1 MANESGNDMTSI
13 WKNQPAVPP
22 AISIEQLHRKSQ
34 KLQKRVLWR
43 NLREYVAAAVVV
55 VAFAYYI
62 WLFPFL
68 LLRVGC
74 MLVIA
79 GTLFVVY
86 TLHTRG
92 SARIMPAQFASR
104 SCIEFHREE
113 LLRQRDLLRSV
124 WIWYLLP
131 FVPGMVVFL
140 LGLYLWTMQQPNA
153 PAHQGRIAAVYLLTA
168 AGCAVVFIGV
178 GKLNAWAAR
187 KIQREIDALDAIAK
201 ES

>member
-1 MANESGNDMTSI
+1 VANESGNDMTSI
-13 WKNQPAVPP
+13 WKNQPAAPP
-22 AISIEQLHRKSQ
+22 AISLDHLRRKSQ

-43 NLREYVAAAVVV
+43 NVREYVAAGVVV

-74 MLVIA
+74 ILVIA

-86 TLHTRG
+86 NLHRRG
-92 SARIMPAQFASR
+92 SARIMPAEFASR

-124 WIWYLLP
+124 WTWYLLP
-131 FVPGMVVFL
+131 FVPGMAVFL
-140 LGLYLWTMQQPNA
+140 LGLYLWTMQLPNA
-153 PAHQGRIAAVYLLTA
+153 SAHQGRIAALYALIT
-168 AGCAVVFIGV
+168 AGCALVFIGV
-178 GKLNAWAAR
+178 GKLNSWAAR
-187 KIQREIDALDAIAK
+187 KIQREIDALNAIEK